1 MNASGFGM
9 VPTATSHGVEKAS
22 VLTHL
27 YSAKFRVYS
36 PIYYVE
42 FLSRSPFL
50 NGVVT
55 ATPSEILLVDEQIF
69 YGIISDINVSVH

>member
-1 MNASGFGM
+1 MNE
-9 VPTATSHGVEKAS
+9 TS

-27 YSAKFRVYS
+27 YSAKFLVYS

-42 FLSRSPFL
+42 FLSRSPL
-50 NGVVT
+50 NGVAT
-55 ATPSEILLVDEQIF
+55 ATPSEILLVDEQIS